1 MKILIVE
8 DEVALAESIVQYL
21 EGEGYVC
28 EMALDFLSA
37 SRKVHDYDYEC
48 ILLDIN
54 LPDGNGLDI
63 IRELKAK
70 QKTAGIIIISARNS
84 TADRIMG
91 LDLGADDYLV
101 KPFNLSEL
109 SSRIKS
115 VLRRVYFSGNNEII
129 FNEIRVDLNAIQVFV
144 HDELVQLTK
153 KEYDL
158 LLFFLSNKNRVL
170 TKESIGENLWGD
182 YADTL
187 DSLDFIYTH
196 IKNLRK
202 KLVDKGLDNYLQNVY
217 GIGYKFNT
225 RLTDETTS

>member
-1 MKILIVE
+1 M
-8 DEVALAESIVQYL
+8 
-21 EGEGYVC
+21 
-28 EMALDFLSA
+28 
-37 SRKVHDYDYEC
+37 
-48 ILLDIN
+48 
-54 LPDGNGLDI
+54 
-63 IRELKAK
+63 
-70 QKTAGIIIISARNS
+70 
-84 TADRIMG
+84 
-91 LDLGADDYLV
+91 
-101 KPFNLSEL
+101 
-109 SSRIKS
+109 
-115 VLRRVYFSGNNEII
+115 
-129 FNEIRVDLNAIQVFV
+129 